1 MAEYSKL
8 GYGNS
13 TALDEAI
20 TNGKIDGK
28 DIVVTKDT
36 SELIYIR
43 DDKTKQ
49 VIRSRNMIFESAEEA
64 AEKLNRENSGAYASQ
79 IVMIKDE
86 NDKYDPYIVQKD
98 ADADKFI
105 VEAVS
110 AASAGFVWQEF

>member
-13 TALDEAI
+13 TALDTAI
-20 TNGKIDGK
+20 ADGKIDGK

-49 VIRSRNMIFESAEEA
+49 VIRSRNMVFDTAEEA
-64 AEKLNRENSGAYASQ
+64 NELLNQANSGAYAGQ
-79 IVMIKDE
+79 IVMVKDDNE
-86 NDKYDPYIVQKD
+86 KYDAYVVQKD
-98 ADADKFI
+98 ADTEKFV
-105 VEAVS
+105 VESVTS
-110 AASAGFVWQEF
+110 ASTGFVWQEF

>member
-13 TALDEAI
+13 TALDAAI
-20 TNGKIDGK
+20 SSGKIDGK

-49 VIRSRNMIFESAEEA
+49 VIRSRNMMFDSSDEA
-64 AEKLNRENSGAYASQ
+64 AQLLNQENSGAYAGQ
-79 IVMIKDE
+79 IVMVKDE
-86 NDKYDPYIVQKD
+86 NEKYDPYIVQKD
-98 ADADKFI
+98 ADTDKFI
-105 VEAVS
+105 VEAFS
-110 AASAGFVWQEF
+110 AASTGFVWQEF